1 MKAMPKHLCLHPYD
15 PYAQQEVLVE
25 FELGTSGILLLSV
38 VDVANEDILPDL
50 EDMQRADLLREIA
63 DAHPKL
69 REQRT
74 SRQTRRREA

>member
-25 FELGTSGILLLSV
+25 FVLAKSGILLVSA
-38 VDVANEDILPDL
+38 VDAASEDILPDL

-63 DAHPKL
+63 DAYPNCW
-69 REQRT
+69 EQRT
-74 SRQTRRREA
+74 